1 MADLNIGS
9 YFHKWLFAPRLNSLQ
24 KPVFIVGCGHSG
36 TSILLRIIA
45 SHSKFHA
52 IEDESRLFYKS
63 NRQITKTLKHWSQ
76 LLNDNNKKRVIEKTP
91 EHIFCIENIIK
102 KIHDVKIICMV
113 RDGRDVAC
121 SHKQRTSFESG
132 LDNWI
137 RSTMAIE
144 PYLNHPNIM
153 IVKLEDFVSNPTEII
168 KEILGFLGESFEED
182 MLDYHKYPAYYYD
195 SRIEKPLKAEDGN
208 NHRALRNW
216 QINQPLFKTTT
227 RWKVEL
233 SENEKKLF
241 KQKAQVYLSFWGYDN
256 YEEW

>member
-1 MADLNIGS
+1 MVDLNIGS
-9 YFHKWLFAPRLNSLQ
+9 YFHKWLFASRLNSLQ

-45 SHSKFHA
+45 GHSRFHA
-52 IEDESRLFYKS
+52 IEDESRLFYKP

-76 LLNDNNKKRVIEKTP
+76 LLRENNKKRIIEKTP
-91 EHIFCIENIIK
+91 EHIFCLENMIK
-102 KIHDVKIICMV
+102 KIHDAKIICMV

-137 RSTMAIE
+137 SSTMAIE

-153 IVKLEDFVSNPTEII
+153 IVKLEDLVSNPTEII
-168 KEILGFLGESFEED
+168 KEILGFLGESFEEGI
-182 MLDYHKYPAYYYD
+182 LDYHKSPAYYYN
-195 SRIEKPLKAEDGN
+195 SRIEKPLNAKDGN

-216 QINQPLFKTTT
+216 QINQPLFKSTS
-227 RWKVEL
+227 RWKLEM
-233 SENEKKLF
+233 SESEKNIF
-241 KQKAQVYLSFWGYDN
+241 KQKAQNYLSFWGYEN
-256 YEEW
+256 SGNW